1 MLHTYIAL
9 VCFAHCAASTDGCM
23 FATGVWVA
31 NMLAVCCLMLECELL
46 ITGVLANYRMWEAAA
61 AASTPP

>member
-1 MLHTYIAL
+1 
-9 VCFAHCAASTDGCM
+9 M

-31 NMLAVCCLMLECELL
+31 NLLAVCCLMLECELL